1 MAYNPQLYQS
11 NVMNY
16 GYNYP
21 NVPNAQTGIMNNG
34 YNPVPNIGYPT
45 MNVQSLPT
53 AAYVQS
59 EIEASSYPVGAGNTV
74 VLMDSNTID
83 TDSPIVYIK
92 STGFD
97 GKTLRFKKIIGT
109 TINPN
114 EQGLFSSPQIEQTQQ
129 KVDLSNYAH
138 SSDLDNVRLEISGI
152 TERINVLD
160 KNLENVNES
169 ISNIDNR
176 FSNMFNAVSN
186 NSNNSNSNKNNH
198 NNNNN
203 GNNGNNNNKKGNQS

>member
-11 NVMNY
+11 NVGNN

-21 NVPNAQTGIMNNG
+21 YIPNTQTGIMNNG
-34 YNPVPNIGYPT
+34 YNQVPNIGYPPP
-45 MNVQSLPT
+45 MNVQALPT

-83 TDSPIVYIK
+83 TDNPTVYIK

-114 EQGLFSSPQIEQTQQ
+114 EQGLFSTPQIEQSQ
-129 KVDLSNYAH
+129 KQVDLSNYVQ
-138 SSDLDNVRLEISGI
+138 SSDFENVRLEISGI
-152 TERINVLD
+152 TERLNILD

-198 NNNNN
+198 NN
-203 GNNGNNNNKKGNQS
+203 GNNNNNSKKGNP